1 MEIPVYLFT
10 GFLDSGKTKFIQE
23 TLEDVNFNNGEKI
36 LLIVC
41 EEGEE
46 EYNEDNFP
54 GDNVDVVYIEDKS
67 ELTKEALTEISKQS
81 NPDRVLIEY
90 NGMWMLD
97 ELYAALP
104 DEWLV
109 YQEMMFAEA
118 MNFENYNANMRSL
131 VGDKL
136 KSCEMCVFN
145 RAKKGFDK
153 MAIHK
158 IVRSVSR
165 RAQIAY
171 EYESGEVEY
180 DDIEDP
186 LPFDKNADIIE
197 IADDDYGLWYMDFAE
212 NTSDYIGKTIRIRA
226 LTMRNKLINAKS
238 EIIVGRQIMTCCA
251 DDITY
256 KGLLCKTPNAKDFA
270 QGGWVLLTAKIS
282 FEKHRVYKDDK
293 GPILTAIS
301 FEKTTA
307 PEKPVADLLS
317 L

>member
-10 GFLDSGKTKFIQE
+10 GFLDSGKTRFIQE
-23 TLEDVNFNNGEKI
+23 TLEDANFNNGEKI
-36 LLIVC
+36 LLLVC

-46 EYNEDNFP
+46 EYNIDLYP
-54 GDNVDVVYIEDKS
+54 GDNVTVAVINSKQ
-67 ELTKEALTEISKQS
+67 ELTKEHLTQLSKDSMAQ
-81 NPDRVLIEY
+81 RVLIEY

-97 ELYAALP
+97 ELYCALP

-109 YQEMMFAEA
+109 YQEMMFADA
-118 MNFENYNANMRSL
+118 GSFESYNANMRSL

-145 RAKKGFDK
+145 RAKKDFDK

-171 EYESGEVEY
+171 EYVDGAVEY

-186 LPFDKNADIIE
+186 LPFDKNAPVIQV
-197 IADDDYGLWYMDFAE
+197 ADEDYGLWYRDFAE
-212 NTSDYIGKTIRIRA
+212 NTSDYIGKTVQITA
-226 LTMRNKLINAKS
+226 LVMRNKLINAKS

-251 DDITY
+251 DDIAF
-256 KGLLCKTPNAKDFA
+256 KGLLCKTKNAMDFT
-270 QGGWVLLTAKIS
+270 QGEWVCLTAKIS
-282 FEKHRVYKDDK
+282 MEKHRVYRSEN
-293 GPILTAIS
+293 GPVLTAVS
-301 FEKTTA
+301 CEKTTQ
-307 PEKPVADLLS
+307 PQKPVADFF
-317 L
+317 

>member
-36 LLIVC
+36 LLVVC

-67 ELTKEALTEISKQS
+67 ELTKENLTAISNKS
-81 NPDRVLIEY
+81 GAERVLIEY

-109 YQEMMFAEA
+109 YQEMMFAQA

-186 LPFDKNADIIE
+186 LPFDKNAPVIE
-197 IADDDYGLWYMDFAE
+197 IGDDDYGLWYMDFAE
-212 NTSDYIGKTIRIRA
+212 NTSDYIGKTVKIRA
-226 LTMRNKLINAKS
+226 LVMRNKLINAKS

-256 KGLLCKTPNAKDFA
+256 KGLLCKTPGAKDFA
-270 QGGWVLLTAKIS
+270 QGEWVLLTAKIS
-282 FEKHRVYKDDK
+282 FEKHRVYRDDK
-293 GPILTAIS
+293 GPVLTAIS
-301 FEKTTA
+301 IEKTNA

>member
-1 MEIPVYLFT
+1 METPVYLFT

-36 LLIVC
+36 LLVVC

-46 EYNEDNFP
+46 EYNQDLYPNKI
-54 GDNVDVVYIEDKS
+54 DICYIEDKS
-67 ELTKEALTEISKQS
+67 ELTKENLTKVAQKSKAE
-81 NPDRVLIEY
+81 RVLIEY

-97 ELYAALP
+97 ELYAVLP

-109 YQEMMFAEA
+109 YQEMCFNDA
-118 MNFENYNANMRSL
+118 NTFVNYNANMRPL

-145 RAKKGFDK
+145 RAKENFDK
-153 MAIHK
+153 MEIHK

-186 LPFDKNADIIE
+186 LPFDKNADVIE
-197 IADDDYGLWYMDFAE
+197 IKDEDYGLWYRDFAE
-212 NTSDYIGKTIRIRA
+212 NTNDYIGKTIKIRA
-226 LTMRNKLINAKS
+226 LTMRNKLINAKN
-238 EIIVGRQIMTCCA
+238 EIIVGRQIMTCCE
-251 DDITY
+251 DDIAY
-256 KGLLCKTPNAKDFA
+256 KGLLCKTEDAVNFA
-270 QGGWVLLTAKIS
+270 QGEWVNLTAKIS
-282 FEKHRVYKDDK
+282 FEKHRVYKSEK
-293 GPILTAIS
+293 GPLLTAIS
-301 FEKTTA
+301 IEKTIA
-307 PEKPVADLLS
+307 PEKPVADMFS
-317 L
+317 

>member
-23 TLEDVNFNNGEKI
+23 TLEDANFNNGEKI
-36 LLIVC
+36 LLVVC

-46 EYNEDNFP
+46 EYNTDLFP
-54 GDNVDVVYIEDKS
+54 GDNVTVCYIDGKEK
-67 ELTKEALTEISKQS
+67 LTKEYLTKASKEAKTE
-81 NPDRVLIEY
+81 RVLIEY

-97 ELYAALP
+97 ELYTALP

-109 YQEMMFAEA
+109 YQEMMFADA
-118 MNFENYNANMRSL
+118 NTFESYNANMRSL

-145 RAKKGFDK
+145 RAKKNFDK

-171 EYESGEVEY
+171 EYSDGVVEY

-186 LPFDKNADIIE
+186 LPFDKNAPVIE
-197 IADDDYGLWYMDFAE
+197 VADEDYGLWYRDFAE
-212 NTSDYIGKTIRIRA
+212 NTNDYIGKTVKITA
-226 LTMRNKLINAKS
+226 LVMRNKLINAKS

-251 DDITY
+251 DDIAY
-256 KGLLCKTPNAKDFA
+256 KGLLCKTENAKDFA
-270 QGGWVLLTAKIS
+270 QGEWVSLTAKIS
-282 FEKHRVYKDDK
+282 MEKHRVYRSEN
-293 GPILTAIS
+293 GPVLTAVS
-301 FEKTTA
+301 CEKTSE
-307 PEKPVADLLS
+307 PLKPVADFF
-317 L
+317 

>member
-23 TLEDVNFNNGEKI
+23 TLEDANFNNGEKI
-36 LLIVC
+36 LLVVC

-46 EYNEDNFP
+46 EYNPRLYP
-54 GDNVDVVYIEDKS
+54 GDNVVIDLVDGKEM
-67 ELTKEALTEISKQS
+67 LTKEHLTEASIRSGAQ
-81 NPDRVLIEY
+81 RVLIEY

-104 DEWLV
+104 DNWLV
-109 YQEMMFAEA
+109 YQEMMFADA
-118 MNFENYNANMRSL
+118 NSFESYNANMRSL

-145 RAKKGFDK
+145 RAKKNFDK

-171 EYESGEVEY
+171 EYTDGMVEY

-186 LPFDKNADIIE
+186 LPFDKNASVIE
-197 IADDDYGLWYMDFAE
+197 IADEDYGLWYRDFAE
-212 NTSDYIGKTIRIRA
+212 NTNDYIGKTVKITA
-226 LTMRNKLINAKS
+226 LVMRNKLISAKS
-238 EIIVGRQIMTCCA
+238 EIIIGRQIMTCCA

-270 QGGWVLLTAKIS
+270 QGEWVEVVAKIS
-282 FEKHRVYKDDK
+282 MEKHRVYKSES
-293 GPILTAIS
+293 GPVLTAQS
-301 FEKTTA
+301 CVKTSE
-307 PEKPVADLLS
+307 PLKPVADFF
-317 L
+317 

>member
-36 LLIVC
+36 LLVVC

-67 ELTKEALTEISKQS
+67 ELTKENLTAISDKCGAE
-81 NPDRVLIEY
+81 RVLIEY

-109 YQEMMFAEA
+109 YQEMMFAQA

-186 LPFDKNADIIE
+186 LPFDKNAPIIE
-197 IADDDYGLWYMDFAE
+197 IEDDDYGLWYMDFAE
-212 NTSDYIGKTIRIRA
+212 NTGDYIGKTVKIRA

-256 KGLLCKTPNAKDFA
+256 KGLLCKTPTAKDFA
-270 QGGWVLLTAKIS
+270 QGEWVLLTAKIS

-293 GPILTAIS
+293 GPVLTAIS
-301 FEKTTA
+301 IEKTEA
-307 PEKPVADLLS
+307 PLKPVADLLS

>member
-10 GFLDSGKTKFIQE
+10 GFLDSGKTSFIQE

-36 LLIVC
+36 LLVVC
-41 EEGEE
+41 EEGEV
-46 EYNEDNFP
+46 EYNEALFP
-54 GDNVDVVYIEDKS
+54 GNNVVIDVIEDK
-67 ELTKEALTEISKQS
+67 EQLTKAHLTEVSKKSGAQ
-81 NPDRVLIEY
+81 RVLIEY

-109 YQEMMFAEA
+109 YQEMMFADA
-118 MNFENYNANMRSL
+118 NSFESYNANMRSL

-145 RAKKGFDK
+145 RAKNGFDK

-171 EYESGEVEY
+171 EYTDGVVEY

-186 LPFDKNADIIE
+186 LPFDINADVIE
-197 IADDDYGLWYMDFAE
+197 VKDDDYAVWYRDLVE
-212 NTSDYIGKTIRIRA
+212 DYEKYDGKTVIF
-226 LTMRNKLINAKS
+226 KG
-238 EIIVGRQIMTCCA
+238 IVARDDRLDANSFVLGRHVMVCCA
-251 DDITY
+251 DDISY
-256 KGLLCKTPNAKDFA
+256 KGLISIEGKKTSLKTKDWIKVT
-270 QGGWVLLTAKIS
+270 GKIS
-282 FEKHRVYKDDK
+282 VRPHKLYKTN
-293 GPILTAIS
+293 GPILDIIS
-301 FEKTTA
+301 YEFSSA
-307 PEKPVADLLS
+307 PEKEVATF
-317 L
+317 

>member
-36 LLIVC
+36 LLVVC

-67 ELTKEALTEISKQS
+67 ELTKENLTAISKKS
-81 NPDRVLIEY
+81 GAERVLIEY

-97 ELYAALP
+97 ELYSALP

-186 LPFDKNADIIE
+186 LPFDKNAPVIE
-197 IADDDYGLWYMDFAE
+197 IDDDDYGLWYMDFAE
-212 NTSDYIGKTIRIRA
+212 NTSDYIGKTVKIRA

-256 KGLLCKTPNAKDFA
+256 KGLLCKCSDAHSFA
-270 QGGWVLLTAKIS
+270 QGEWVLLTAKIS
-282 FEKHRVYKDDK
+282 FEKHRVYRDDK
-293 GPILTAIS
+293 GPVLTAVS
-301 FEKTTA
+301 MEKTNA
-307 PEKPVADLLS
+307 PEKVVADLYG
-317 L
+317 

>member
-23 TLEDVNFNNGEKI
+23 TLEDVNFNNGENI
-36 LLIVC
+36 LLVVC

-46 EYNEDNFP
+46 EYKKENFP
-54 GDNVDVVYIEDKS
+54 GNNVEILYIEDKS
-67 ELTKEALTEISKQS
+67 ELTKENLTRESKRVGAE
-81 NPDRVLIEY
+81 RVLIEY

-97 ELYAALP
+97 ELYSSLP

-109 YQEMMFAEA
+109 YQEMMFADA
-118 MNFENYNANMRSL
+118 NSFESYNQNMRSL

-145 RAKKGFDK
+145 RAKTGFDK

-186 LPFDKNADIIE
+186 LPFDKNAPVIE
-197 IADDDYGLWYMDFAE
+197 IGDEYYGLWYQDFAE
-212 NTSDYIGKTIRIRA
+212 NTKDYIGKTVKIKV
-226 LTMRNKLINAKS
+226 LVMRNKLINAKS
-238 EIIVGRQIMTCCA
+238 ELIVGRQIMTCCA
-251 DDITY
+251 DDITF
-256 KGLLCKTPNAKDFA
+256 KGLLCKTANAMDFA
-270 QGGWVLLTAKIS
+270 QGEWASLVAKIS
-282 FEKHRVYKDDK
+282 FEKHRVYRSEK
-293 GPILTAIS
+293 GPILTALS
-301 FEKTTA
+301 MEKTTA
-307 PEKPVADLLS
+307 PEKPVADLYS
-317 L
+317 

>member
-10 GFLDSGKTKFIQE
+10 GFLDSGKTRFIQE
-23 TLEDVNFNNGEKI
+23 TLEDANFNNGEKI
-36 LLIVC
+36 LLLVC

-46 EYNEDNFP
+46 EYNTNLYP
-54 GDNVDVVYIEDKS
+54 GDNVTVAVIDSKQ
-67 ELTKEALTEISKQS
+67 ELTKEHLTQLFKDSMAQ
-81 NPDRVLIEY
+81 RVLIEY

-97 ELYAALP
+97 ELYCALP

-109 YQEMMFAEA
+109 YQEMMFADA
-118 MNFENYNANMRSL
+118 GSFESYNANMRSL

-145 RAKKGFDK
+145 RAKKDFDK

-171 EYESGEVEY
+171 EYVDGAVEY

-186 LPFDKNADIIE
+186 LPFDKNAPVIQV
-197 IADDDYGLWYMDFAE
+197 ADEDYGLWYRDFAE
-212 NTSDYIGKTIRIRA
+212 NTSDYIGKTVQITA
-226 LTMRNKLINAKS
+226 LVMRNKLINAKS

-251 DDITY
+251 DDIAF
-256 KGLLCKTPNAKDFA
+256 KGLLCKTKNAMDFT
-270 QGGWVLLTAKIS
+270 QGEWVCLTAKIS
-282 FEKHRVYKDDK
+282 MEKHRVYRSEN
-293 GPILTAIS
+293 GPVLTAVS
-301 FEKTTA
+301 CEKTTQ
-307 PEKPVADLLS
+307 PQKPVADFF
-317 L
+317 

>member
-10 GFLDSGKTKFIQE
+10 GFLDSGKTRFIQE
-23 TLEDVNFNNGEKI
+23 TLEDANFNNGEKI
-36 LLIVC
+36 LLLVC

-46 EYNEDNFP
+46 EYNTNLYP
-54 GDNVDVVYIEDKS
+54 GDNVTVAVIDSKQ
-67 ELTKEALTEISKQS
+67 ELTKEHLTQLFKDSMAQ
-81 NPDRVLIEY
+81 RVLIEY

-97 ELYAALP
+97 ELYCALP

-109 YQEMMFAEA
+109 YQEMMFADA
-118 MNFENYNANMRSL
+118 GSFESYNANMRSL

-145 RAKKGFDK
+145 RAKKDFDK

-171 EYESGEVEY
+171 EYVDGAVEY

-186 LPFDKNADIIE
+186 LPFDKNAPVIQV
-197 IADDDYGLWYMDFAE
+197 ADEDYGLWYRDFAE
-212 NTSDYIGKTIRIRA
+212 NTSDYIGKTVQITA
-226 LTMRNKLINAKS
+226 LVMRNKLLNAKS

-251 DDITY
+251 DDIAF
-256 KGLLCKTPNAKDFA
+256 KGLLCKTKNAMDFT
-270 QGGWVLLTAKIS
+270 QGEWVCLTAKIS
-282 FEKHRVYKDDK
+282 MEKHRVYRSEN
-293 GPILTAIS
+293 GPVLTAVS
-301 FEKTTA
+301 CEKTTQ
-307 PEKPVADLLS
+307 PQKPVADFF
-317 L
+317 

>member
-10 GFLDSGKTKFIQE
+10 GFLEAGKTKFIQE
-23 TLEDVNFNNGEKI
+23 TLEDERFNDGQRT
-36 LLIVC
+36 LLILC
-41 EEGEE
+41 EEGIE
-46 EYNEDNFP
+46 EYEPSTFSAS
-54 GDNVDVVYIEDKS
+54 NVFVEVLDEPEKLNAKTLSY
-67 ELTKEALTEISKQS
+67 LQSKH
-81 NPDRVLIEY
+81 NVRRVMVEY
-90 NGMWMLD
+90 NGMW
-97 ELYAALP
+97 ELSPFFEAMPA
-104 DEWLV
+104 EWDV
-109 YQEMMFAEA
+109 YQMMFFADA
-118 MNFENYNANMRSL
+118 TTIINYNANMRSL

-186 LPFDKNADIIE
+186 LPFDKNAPVIE
-197 IADDDYGLWYMDFAE
+197 IGDDDYGLWYMDFAE
-212 NTSDYIGKTIRIRA
+212 NTSDYIGKTVKIRA
-226 LTMRNKLINAKS
+226 LVMRNKLINAKS

-256 KGLLCKTPNAKDFA
+256 KGLLCKTPGAKDFA
-270 QGGWVLLTAKIS
+270 QGEWVLLTAKIS
-282 FEKHRVYKDDK
+282 FEKHRVYRDDK
-293 GPILTAIS
+293 GPVLTAIS
-301 FEKTTA
+301 IEKTNA

>member
-36 LLIVC
+36 LLVVC

-67 ELTKEALTEISKQS
+67 ELTKENLTAISKKS
-81 NPDRVLIEY
+81 GAERVLIEY

-186 LPFDKNADIIE
+186 LPFDKNAPVIE
-197 IADDDYGLWYMDFAE
+197 IEDDDYGLWYMDFAE
-212 NTSDYIGKTIRIRA
+212 NTSDYIGKTIKIRA

-256 KGLLCKTPNAKDFA
+256 KGLLCKTPDAKDFA
-270 QGGWVLLTAKIS
+270 QGQWVLVTAKIS
-282 FEKHRVYKDDK
+282 FEKHRVYRDDK
-293 GPILTAIS
+293 GPVLTAIS

>member
-1 MEIPVYLFT
+1 METPVYLFT

-36 LLIVC
+36 LLVVC

-46 EYNEDNFP
+46 EYNQDLYPNKI
-54 GDNVDVVYIEDKS
+54 DICYIEDKS
-67 ELTKEALTEISKQS
+67 ELTKENLTKVANKSKAQ
-81 NPDRVLIEY
+81 RVLIEY

-109 YQEMMFAEA
+109 YQEMCFNDA
-118 MNFENYNANMRSL
+118 NTFVNYNANMRPL

-145 RAKKGFDK
+145 RAKKDFDK
-153 MAIHK
+153 LEIHK

-186 LPFDKNADIIE
+186 LPFDKNADVIE
-197 IADDDYGLWYMDFAE
+197 IKDDDYGLWYRDFAE
-212 NTSDYIGKTIRIRA
+212 NTDDYIGKTVKIRV
-226 LTMRNKLINAKS
+226 LTLRNKLINAKS
-238 EIIVGRQIMTCCA
+238 EIIVGRQIMTCCE
-251 DDITY
+251 DDIAF
-256 KGLLCKTPNAKDFA
+256 KGLLCKTQKATDFA
-270 QGGWVLLTAKIS
+270 QGEWVNLTAKIS
-282 FEKHRVYKDDK
+282 FEKHRVYKSEK
-293 GPILTAIS
+293 GPVLTEIS
-301 FEKTTA
+301 IEKTNA
-307 PEKPVADLLS
+307 PEKPVADMFS
-317 L
+317 

>member
-1 MEIPVYLFT
+1 MDVPVYLFT

-46 EYNEDNFP
+46 EYNEDNFA
-54 GDNVDVVYIEDKS
+54 DENVDVVYIEDKS
-67 ELTKEALTEISKQS
+67 ELTRDNLEAISKKS
-81 NPDRVLIEY
+81 LAGRVLIEY

-104 DEWLV
+104 DEWMV
-109 YQEMMFAEA
+109 YQEMMFADANSIES
-118 MNFENYNANMRSL
+118 YNANMRSL

-145 RAKKGFDK
+145 RAKEGFDK

-186 LPFDKNADIIE
+186 LPFDKNAPVIE
-197 IADDDYGLWYMDFAE
+197 IMDDDYGLWYMDFAE
-212 NTSDYIGKTIRIRA
+212 NTKDYIGKTIKIRA

-256 KGLLCKTPNAKDFA
+256 KGLLCKAENAHDFA
-270 QGGWVLLTAKIS
+270 QGEWVLLTAKIS

-293 GPILTAIS
+293 GPVLTAVS
-301 FEKTTA
+301 MVGTTP
-307 PEKPVADLLS
+307 PEKPVADLM
-317 L
+317 

>member
-36 LLIVC
+36 LLVVC

-46 EYNEDNFP
+46 EYNESLFP
-54 GDNVDVVYIEDKS
+54 GDNVTVCYIDDKS
-67 ELTKEALTEISKQS
+67 LLTKEHLTAVSDKCGAQ
-81 NPDRVLIEY
+81 RVLIEY

-109 YQEMMFAEA
+109 YQEMMFADA
-118 MNFENYNANMRSL
+118 NSFEIYNSNMRPL

-136 KSCEMCVFN
+136 RSCEMCVFN
-145 RAKKGFDK
+145 RAKAGFDK

-171 EYESGEVEY
+171 EYVTGEVEY

-186 LPFDKNADIIE
+186 LPFDKNAPVIE
-197 IADDDYGLWYMDFAE
+197 IADDDYGLWYRDFAE
-212 NTSDYIGKTIRIRA
+212 NTADYIGKTVKITA
-226 LTMRNKLINAKS
+226 LVVRNKLINVKS

-256 KGLLCKTPNAKDFA
+256 KGLLCKTPEAHSFA
-270 QGGWVLLTAKIS
+270 QGEWVELTAKIS
-282 FEKHRVYKDDK
+282 MEKHRVYRSEN
-293 GPILTAIS
+293 GPVLTAVSIS
-301 FEKTTA
+301 KTTQ
-307 PEKPVADLLS
+307 PQKPVADFF
-317 L
+317 

>member
-36 LLIVC
+36 LLVVC

-67 ELTKEALTEISKQS
+67 ELTKENLTSISKKS
-81 NPDRVLIEY
+81 GAERVLIEY

-97 ELYAALP
+97 ELYCALP

-118 MNFENYNANMRSL
+118 MNFESYNQNMRSL

-145 RAKKGFDK
+145 RAKKNFDK

-186 LPFDKNADIIE
+186 LPFDKNAPVIE
-197 IADDDYGLWYMDFAE
+197 IADNDYGLWYMDFAE
-212 NTSDYIGKTIRIRA
+212 NTSDYIGKTIKIRA

-256 KGLLCKTPNAKDFA
+256 KGLLCKTPDAHDFA
-270 QGGWVLLTAKIS
+270 QGEWVLLTAKIS
-282 FEKHRVYKDDK
+282 FEKHRVYRDDK
-293 GPILTAIS
+293 GPVLTAVSI
-301 FEKTTA
+301 EKTTP
-307 PEKPVADLLS
+307 PEKPVADLYG
-317 L
+317 

>member
-23 TLEDVNFNNGEKI
+23 TLEDINFNNGEKI
-36 LLIVC
+36 LLVVC

-67 ELTKEALTEISKQS
+67 ELTKENLTAISKKS
-81 NPDRVLIEY
+81 GAERVLIEY

-97 ELYAALP
+97 ELYSALP

-118 MNFENYNANMRSL
+118 MTFENYNQNMRPL

-145 RAKKGFDK
+145 RAKEGFDK

-186 LPFDKNADIIE
+186 LPFDKNAPVIVIG
-197 IADDDYGLWYMDFAE
+197 DDDYGLWYRDFAE
-212 NTSDYIGKTIRIRA
+212 NTSDYIGKTVEITA

-256 KGLLCKTPNAKDFA
+256 KGLLCKAPNAKDFA
-270 QGGWVLLTAKIS
+270 QGEWVKLVAKIS
-282 FEKHRVYKDDK
+282 FEKHRVYRDEK
-293 GPILTAIS
+293 GPVLTAVSI
-301 FEKTTA
+301 EKTVQPA
-307 PEKPVADLLS
+307 KPVADLLS
-317 L
+317 

>member
-36 LLIVC
+36 LLVVC

-67 ELTKEALTEISKQS
+67 ELTKENLTAISKKS
-81 NPDRVLIEY
+81 GAERVLIEY

-97 ELYAALP
+97 ELYAVLP

-145 RAKKGFDK
+145 RAKPGFDK

-186 LPFDKNADIIE
+186 LPFDKNAPIIE
-197 IADDDYGLWYMDFAE
+197 IGDDDYGLWYMDFAE
-212 NTSDYIGKTIRIRA
+212 NTSDYIGKTVKIRA
-226 LTMRNKLINAKS
+226 LVMRNKLINAKS

-256 KGLLCKTPNAKDFA
+256 KGLLCKTPDAKDFA
-270 QGGWVLLTAKIS
+270 QGEWVLLTAKIS
-282 FEKHRVYKDDK
+282 FEKHRVYRDDK
-293 GPILTAIS
+293 GPVLTAVSI
-301 FEKTTA
+301 EKTNA
-307 PEKPVADLLS
+307 PEKAVADLYG
-317 L
+317 

>member
-36 LLIVC
+36 LLVVC

-54 GDNVDVVYIEDKS
+54 GDNVDIVYIEDKE
-67 ELTKEALTEISKQS
+67 ELTKQNLTAISQKSGAQ
-81 NPDRVLIEY
+81 RVLIEY

-97 ELYAALP
+97 ELYSALP

-118 MNFENYNANMRSL
+118 MNFENYNANMRPL

-186 LPFDKNADIIE
+186 LPFDKNAPIIE

-212 NTSDYIGKTIRIRA
+212 NTKDYIGKTIKVRA

-256 KGLLCKTPNAKDFA
+256 KGLLCKANNAQDFA
-270 QGGWVLLTAKIS
+270 QGEWVLLTAKIS

-293 GPILTAIS
+293 GPVLMAVS
-301 FEKTTA
+301 MEKTVS
-307 PEKPVADLLS
+307 PEKPVADLL
-317 L
+317 

>member
-1 MEIPVYLFT
+1 METPVYLFT

-36 LLIVC
+36 LLVVC

-46 EYNEDNFP
+46 EYNQDLYPNKI
-54 GDNVDVVYIEDKS
+54 DICYIEDKS
-67 ELTKEALTEISKQS
+67 ELTKENLTKVANKSKAE
-81 NPDRVLIEY
+81 RVLIEY

-109 YQEMMFAEA
+109 YQEMCFNDA
-118 MNFENYNANMRSL
+118 NTFVNYNANMRPL

-145 RAKKGFDK
+145 RAKEGFDK
-153 MAIHK
+153 MEIHK

-186 LPFDKNADIIE
+186 LPFDKNADVIE
-197 IADDDYGLWYMDFAE
+197 IKDEDYGLWYRDFAE
-212 NTSDYIGKTIRIRA
+212 NTNDYIGKTVKIRV
-226 LTMRNKLINAKS
+226 LTLRNKLINAKS
-238 EIIVGRQIMTCCA
+238 EIIVGRQIMTCCE
-251 DDITY
+251 DDIAF
-256 KGLLCKTPNAKDFA
+256 KGLLCKTEEAHKFA
-270 QGGWVLLTAKIS
+270 QGEWVKLTAKIS
-282 FEKHRVYKDDK
+282 FEKHRVYKSEK
-293 GPILTAIS
+293 GPVLTALSI
-301 FEKTTA
+301 EKTTS
-307 PEKPVADLLS
+307 PENPVADMFS
-317 L
+317 

>member
-36 LLIVC
+36 LLVVC

-54 GDNVDVVYIEDKS
+54 GDNVDVVYIEEKE
-67 ELTKEALTEISKQS
+67 ELTKENLTAISKKS
-81 NPDRVLIEY
+81 GAERVLIEY

-109 YQEMMFAEA
+109 YQEMMFADA
-118 MNFENYNANMRSL
+118 SSFESYNANMRSL

-145 RAKKGFDK
+145 RAKADFDK

-171 EYESGEVEY
+171 EYLTGEVEY

-186 LPFDKNADIIE
+186 LPFDKNAPVIE
-197 IADDDYGLWYMDFAE
+197 IEDDDYGLWYMDFAE
-212 NTSDYIGKTIRIRA
+212 NTSDYIGKTIKIRA

-256 KGLLCKTPNAKDFA
+256 KGLLCKAQNAHDFA
-270 QGGWVLLTAKIS
+270 
-282 FEKHRVYKDDK
+282 
-293 GPILTAIS
+293 
-301 FEKTTA
+301 
-307 PEKPVADLLS
+307 
-317 L
+317 

>member
-36 LLIVC
+36 LLVVC

-67 ELTKEALTEISKQS
+67 ELTKENLTAISNKSGAQ
-81 NPDRVLIEY
+81 RVLIEY

-104 DEWLV
+104 DAWLV

-118 MNFENYNANMRSL
+118 MTFENYNQNMRPL

-145 RAKKGFDK
+145 RAKAGFDK

-186 LPFDKNADIIE
+186 LPFDKSAPVIVIG
-197 IADDDYGLWYMDFAE
+197 DDDYGLWYRDFAE
-212 NTSDYIGKTIRIRA
+212 NTSDYIGKTVEITA
-226 LTMRNKLINAKS
+226 LTMRNKLISAKN

-270 QGGWVLLTAKIS
+270 QGEWVKLVAKIS
-282 FEKHRVYKDDK
+282 FEKHRVYRDEK
-293 GPILTAIS
+293 GPVLTAVS
-301 FEKTTA
+301 FEKTEA
-307 PEKPVADLLS
+307 PAKPVADFF
-317 L
+317 

>member
-36 LLIVC
+36 LLVVC

-67 ELTKEALTEISKQS
+67 ELTKENLTAISEKS
-81 NPDRVLIEY
+81 GAERVLIEY

-145 RAKKGFDK
+145 RQDGNSQDCKKRFPSCPDC
-153 MAIHK
+153 
-158 IVRSVSR
+158 
-165 RAQIAY
+165 
-171 EYESGEVEY
+171 
-180 DDIEDP
+180 
-186 LPFDKNADIIE
+186 L
-197 IADDDYGLWYMDFAE
+197 
-212 NTSDYIGKTIRIRA
+212 
-226 LTMRNKLINAKS
+226 
-238 EIIVGRQIMTCCA
+238 
-251 DDITY
+251 
-256 KGLLCKTPNAKDFA
+256 
-270 QGGWVLLTAKIS
+270 
-282 FEKHRVYKDDK
+282 
-293 GPILTAIS
+293 
-301 FEKTTA
+301 
-307 PEKPVADLLS
+307 
-317 L
+317 

>member
-1 MEIPVYLFT
+1 METPVYLFT

-36 LLIVC
+36 LLVVC

-67 ELTKEALTEISKQS
+67 ELTKENLTAISEKS
-81 NPDRVLIEY
+81 GAERVLIEY

-118 MNFENYNANMRSL
+118 MTFENYNQNMRPL

-145 RAKKGFDK
+145 RAKAGFDK

-186 LPFDKNADIIE
+186 LPFDKNASVIVIG
-197 IADDDYGLWYMDFAE
+197 DDDYGLWYRDFAE
-212 NTSDYIGKTIRIRA
+212 NTADYIGKTVEITA
-226 LTMRNKLINAKS
+226 LTMRNKLISAKS

-270 QGGWVLLTAKIS
+270 QGEWVKLVAKIS
-282 FEKHRVYKDDK
+282 FEKHRVYRDEK
-293 GPILTAIS
+293 GPVLTAVS

-307 PEKPVADLLS
+307 PAKPVADFF
-317 L
+317 

>member
-36 LLIVC
+36 LLVVC

-67 ELTKEALTEISKQS
+67 ELTKENLTAISEKS
-81 NPDRVLIEY
+81 GAERVLIEY

-186 LPFDKNADIIE
+186 LPFDKNADVIE

-212 NTSDYIGKTIRIRA
+212 NTSDYIGKTIKIRA

-270 QGGWVLLTAKIS
+270 QGEWVLLTAKIS

-293 GPILTAIS
+293 GPVLTSIS
-301 FEKTTA
+301 IEKTNA
-307 PEKPVADLLS
+307 PLKPVADLLS

>member
-36 LLIVC
+36 LLVVC

-67 ELTKEALTEISKQS
+67 ELTKENLTAISKKS
-81 NPDRVLIEY
+81 GAERVLIEY

-186 LPFDKNADIIE
+186 LPFDKNAPIIE
-197 IADDDYGLWYMDFAE
+197 IEDDDYGLWYMDFAE

-256 KGLLCKTPNAKDFA
+256 KGLLCKVANAHDFA
-270 QGGWVLLTAKIS
+270 QGEWVLLTAKIS

-293 GPILTAIS
+293 GPVLTAVS
-301 FEKTTA
+301 MEKTNA
-307 PEKPVADLLS
+307 PEKVVADLYG
-317 L
+317 